1 VRDREGSPRPTMLDL
16 TVDEKGGGEP
26 PLLHQGRGRVVV
38 ATPRDGGAG
47 YHRNTKEKG
56 SATMVSPS
64 LTRSGQV
71 EEEGR
76 LCVRVF
82 ERERE
87 REWMGVVVWVGFSF
101 ILARSPVRSTGEGF
115 L

>member
-16 TVDEKGGGEP
+16 TMDEKGGGGP
-26 PLLHQGRGRVVV
+26 PLLHQERGRVTD

-47 YHRNTKEKG
+47 YHRYTKEKG

-64 LTRSGQV
+64 LARSGQV

-76 LCVRVF
+76 LCVCV
-82 ERERE
+82 
-87 REWMGVVVWVGFSF
+87 
-101 ILARSPVRSTGEGF
+101 
-115 L
+115 